1 MKESNKRIISGL
13 VFGGLFISSLYT
25 HVSFA
30 LLTFIFGIISTNE
43 FNKLTNQK
51 GIGYYI
57 VFSIIYIYFAL
68 TEYLLNINNQT
79 NSWFNDLKDTLLIFS
94 IFVSLF
100 LLRDLFS
107 TKNLISVL
115 IKKYFRFIFYITS
128 SFIFIYLIANFNG
141 FYDPSII
148 LGCFILIWVN
158 DSFAYM
164 VGKKFGKQK
173 LFYSISPHKTVE
185 GFLGGLLF
193 CCISASIVSRY
204 VDDSISTSNWLTMAI
219 IVSVFGTLGDLIESK
234 FKRESN
240 VKDSGKIMPG
250 HGGILD
256 RLDSCLLYTSPSP
269 RDLSTSRMPSSA

>member
-1 MKESNKRIISGL
+1 MKESSKRIISGF
-13 VFGGLFISSLYT
+13 VFGGVFIASLYT
-25 HVSFA
+25 HLSFTV
-30 LLTFIFGIISTNE
+30 LTFIFGIISTKE
-43 FNKLTNQK
+43 FNKLTDQS
-51 GIGYYI
+51 GVGYYI
-57 VFSIIYIYFAL
+57 AFSIIYIYFAL
-68 TEYLLNINNQT
+68 TEFYLNSNLQL

-107 TKNLISVL
+107 SKNLPGILV
-115 IKKYFRFIFYITS
+115 KKYFRFIFYITS
-128 SFIFIYLIANFNG
+128 SFVFIYLIANFKG

-158 DSFAYM
+158 DSFAYI
-164 VGKKFGKQK
+164 VGKSFGKQK

-204 VDDSISTSNWLTMAI
+204 IDETLTTPNWLIIAI

-234 FKRESN
+234 LKRESN
-240 VKDSGKIMPG
+240 VKDSGKIIPG

-256 RLDSCLLYTSPSP
+256 RLDSIIFASPYIYLY
-269 RDLSTSRMPSSA
+269 LKLI

>member
-1 MKESNKRIISGL
+1 MRESSTRIISGV
-13 VFGGLFISSLYT
+13 VFGGIFLASLLNHLGFAILIFILG
-25 HVSFA
+25 V
-30 LLTFIFGIISTNE
+30 ISTKE

-51 GIGYYI
+51 GFGYYI
-57 VFSIIYIYFAL
+57 WFSLIYVYFSL
-68 TEYLLNINNQT
+68 TEYYFNSNQHP
-79 NSWFNDLKDTLLIFS
+79 NSWFEDLKDTLLIFS

-107 TKNLISVL
+107 KKKLPGVL
-115 IKKYFRFIFYITS
+115 VKKYFRFIFYITS

-141 FYDPSII
+141 LYEPSLI

-158 DSFAYM
+158 DSFAYII
-164 VGKKFGKQK
+164 GKSFGKQK

-185 GFLGGLLF
+185 GFLGGLMF
-193 CCISASIVSRY
+193 CSVSASIVSRY
-204 VDDSISTSNWLTMAI
+204 VDSTLSTQNWLIIAI

-234 FKRESN
+234 LKRESN

-256 RLDSCLLYTSPSP
+256 RLDSIIFASPYIYLY
-269 RDLSTSRMPSSA
+269 LKLI

>member
-1 MKESNKRIISGL
+1 MKESSKRIISGFI
-13 VFGGLFISSLYT
+13 FGGVFIASLYT

-30 LLTFIFGIISTNE
+30 VLTFIFGIISTKE
-43 FNKLTNQK
+43 FNNLTNQT
-51 GIGYYI
+51 GIGYYLA
-57 VFSIIYIYFAL
+57 FSLIYIYFAL
-68 TEYLLNINNQT
+68 TEFYLNSNLQL

-100 LLRDLFS
+100 LLRDLFTS
-107 TKNLISVL
+107 KNLPGIL
-115 IKKYFRFIFYITS
+115 AKKYFRFIFYITS
-128 SFIFIYLIANFNG
+128 SFVFIYLIANFKG

-158 DSFAYM
+158 DSFAYV

-204 VDDSISTSNWLTMAI
+204 IDDTLSTSNWLIIAI
-219 IVSVFGTLGDLIESK
+219 IVSIFGTLGDLIESK
-234 FKRESN
+234 LKRESN

-256 RLDSCLLYTSPSP
+256 RLDSIIFASPYIY
-269 RDLSTSRMPSSA
+269 LFLKLI

>member
-68 TEYLLNINNQT
+68 TEYFLNINNQP

-94 IFVSLF
+94 IFVSIF

-219 IVSVFGTLGDLIESK
+219 IVSIFGTLGDLIESK

-256 RLDSCLLYTSPSP
+256 RLDSIIFASPYIY
-269 RDLSTSRMPSSA
+269 LFLKLI

>member
-1 MKESNKRIISGL
+1 MKESSKRIISGFI
-13 VFGGLFISSLYT
+13 FGGVFIASLYT

-30 LLTFIFGIISTNE
+30 VLTFIFGIISTKE
-43 FNKLTNQK
+43 FNNLTNQT
-51 GIGYYI
+51 GIGYYLA
-57 VFSIIYIYFAL
+57 FSLIYIYFAL
-68 TEYLLNINNQT
+68 TEFYLNSNLQL

-107 TKNLISVL
+107 SKNLPGIL
-115 IKKYFRFIFYITS
+115 AKKYFRFIFYITS
-128 SFIFIYLIANFNG
+128 SFVFIYLIANFKG

-158 DSFAYM
+158 DSFAYL

-204 VDDSISTSNWLTMAI
+204 IDDTLSTSNWLIIAI

-234 FKRESN
+234 LKRESN

-256 RLDSCLLYTSPSP
+256 RLDSVIFASPYIY
-269 RDLSTSRMPSSA
+269 LFLKLI

>member
-1 MKESNKRIISGL
+1 LKEYSKRIISGF
-13 VFGGLFISSLYT
+13 VFGGVFIASLYT
-25 HVSFA
+25 HLSFTI
-30 LLTFIFGIISTNE
+30 LTFIFGIISTKE
-43 FNKLTNQK
+43 FNKLTDQS
-51 GIGYYI
+51 GVGYYI
-57 VFSIIYIYFAL
+57 AFSIIYIYFAL
-68 TEYLLNINNQT
+68 TEFYLNSNLQL

-107 TKNLISVL
+107 SKNLPGILV
-115 IKKYFRFIFYITS
+115 KKYFRFIFYITS
-128 SFIFIYLIANFNG
+128 SFVFIYLIANFKG
-141 FYDPSII
+141 FYEPSII

-158 DSFAYM
+158 DSFAYI
-164 VGKKFGKQK
+164 VGKSFGKQK

-204 VDDSISTSNWLTMAI
+204 IDEILTTPNWLIIAI

-234 FKRESN
+234 LKRESN
-240 VKDSGKIMPG
+240 VKDSGKIIPG

-256 RLDSCLLYTSPSP
+256 RLDSIIFASPYIYLY
-269 RDLSTSRMPSSA
+269 LKLI

>member
-13 VFGGLFISSLYT
+13 VFGVLFISSLYT
-25 HVSFA
+25 HLSFA
-30 LLTFIFGIISTNE
+30 LLTFILGIISTNE

-57 VFSIIYIYFAL
+57 VFSAIYIYFAL
-68 TEYLLNINNQT
+68 TEYLLNINNQP
-79 NSWFNDLKDTLLIFS
+79 NSWFNDLKDTLLIIS

-107 TKNLISVL
+107 TKNLMSVL

-141 FYDPSII
+141 FYDPSVI

-256 RLDSCLLYTSPSP
+256 RLDSIIFASPYIY
-269 RDLSTSRMPSSA
+269 LFLKLI

>member
-1 MKESNKRIISGL
+1 MKESSKRIISGFI
-13 VFGGLFISSLYT
+13 FGGVFIASLYT

-30 LLTFIFGIISTNE
+30 VLTFIFGIISTKE
-43 FNKLTNQK
+43 FNNLTNQT
-51 GIGYYI
+51 GIGYYL
-57 VFSIIYIYFAL
+57 VFSLIYIYFAL
-68 TEYLLNINNQT
+68 TEFYLNSNLQL

-100 LLRDLFS
+100 LLRDLFTS
-107 TKNLISVL
+107 KNLPGIL
-115 IKKYFRFIFYITS
+115 AKKYFRFIFYITS
-128 SFIFIYLIANFNG
+128 SFVFIYLIANFKG

-158 DSFAYM
+158 DSFAYV

-204 VDDSISTSNWLTMAI
+204 IDDTLSTSNWLIIAI

-234 FKRESN
+234 LKRESN

-256 RLDSCLLYTSPSP
+256 RLDSVIFASPYIY
-269 RDLSTSRMPSSA
+269 LFLKLI

>member
-1 MKESNKRIISGL
+1 MKESNKRIISGF
-13 VFGGLFISSLYT
+13 VFGGVFIASLYS
-25 HVSFA
+25 HLSFA
-30 LLTFIFGIISTNE
+30 ILTFIFGIISTNE
-43 FNKLTNQK
+43 FNKLTNQS
-51 GIGYYI
+51 GIGYYLA
-57 VFSIIYIYFAL
+57 FSFIYIYFSL
-68 TEYLLNINNQT
+68 TEYYLNSNLQL

-107 TKNLISVL
+107 SKNLPGILV
-115 IKKYFRFIFYITS
+115 KKYFRFIFYITS
-128 SFIFIYLIANFNG
+128 SFVFIYLIANFKG

-158 DSFAYM
+158 DSFAYI
-164 VGKKFGKQK
+164 VGKSFGKQK

-204 VDDSISTSNWLTMAI
+204 IDDTLSTPNWLIIAI

-234 FKRESN
+234 LKRESN

-256 RLDSCLLYTSPSP
+256 RLDSVIFASPYIY
-269 RDLSTSRMPSSA
+269 LFLKLI

>member
-68 TEYLLNINNQT
+68 TEYLLNINNQP

-204 VDDSISTSNWLTMAI
+204 VDHSISTSNWLTMAI

-256 RLDSCLLYTSPSP
+256 RLDSIIFASPYIY
-269 RDLSTSRMPSSA
+269 LFLKLI

>member
-30 LLTFIFGIISTNE
+30 LLTFIFGVISTNE

-68 TEYLLNINNQT
+68 TEYLLNINNQP

-256 RLDSCLLYTSPSP
+256 RLDSIIFASPYIY
-269 RDLSTSRMPSSA
+269 LFLKLI

>member
-68 TEYLLNINNQT
+68 TEYLLNINNQS

-164 VGKKFGKQK
+164 VGKKFGRQK

-256 RLDSCLLYTSPSP
+256 RLDSIIFASPYIY
-269 RDLSTSRMPSSA
+269 LFLKLI

>member
-68 TEYLLNINNQT
+68 TEYLLNINKQP
-79 NSWFNDLKDTLLIFS
+79 NSWFNDLKDTMLIFS

-256 RLDSCLLYTSPSP
+256 RLDSIIFASPYIY
-269 RDLSTSRMPSSA
+269 LFLKLI

>member
-13 VFGGLFISSLYT
+13 IFGGVFIASLYT

-30 LLTFIFGIISTNE
+30 ILTFIFGIISTNE

-57 VFSIIYIYFAL
+57 AFSIIYLYFAF
-68 TEYLLNINNQT
+68 TEFLLNSNNQP
-79 NSWFNDLKDTLLIFS
+79 NSWFNDLKDTLLILS

-107 TKNLISVL
+107 SKNLTSVFV
-115 IKKYFRFIFYITS
+115 KKYFRFVFYITS

-158 DSFAYM
+158 DSFAYI
-164 VGKKFGKQK
+164 VGKNFGKQK

-185 GFLGGLLF
+185 GFLGGLFF
-193 CCISASIVSRY
+193 CCISASLVSRY
-204 VDDSISTSNWLTMAI
+204 IDDSISNPNWLTMAI
-219 IVSVFGTLGDLIESK
+219 IISIFGTLGDLIESK

-256 RLDSCLLYTSPSP
+256 RLDSIIFASPYIY
-269 RDLSTSRMPSSA
+269 LFLKLI

>member
-57 VFSIIYIYFAL
+57 VFSVIYIYFAL
-68 TEYLLNINNQT
+68 TEYLLNINNQP

-204 VDDSISTSNWLTMAI
+204 VDDSITTSNWLTIAI

-256 RLDSCLLYTSPSP
+256 RLDSIIFASPYIY
-269 RDLSTSRMPSSA
+269 LFLKLNY

>member
-1 MKESNKRIISGL
+1 MKESSKRIISGF
-13 VFGGLFISSLYT
+13 VFGGIFIASLYT
-25 HVSFA
+25 HLSFTI
-30 LLTFIFGIISTNE
+30 LTFVFGIISTKE
-43 FNKLTNQK
+43 FNKLTDQS
-51 GIGYYI
+51 GVGYYI
-57 VFSIIYIYFAL
+57 AFSIIYIYFAL
-68 TEYLLNINNQT
+68 TEFYLNSNLQL

-107 TKNLISVL
+107 SKNLPGILV
-115 IKKYFRFIFYITS
+115 KKYFRFIFYITS
-128 SFIFIYLIANFNG
+128 SFVFIYLIANFKG

-158 DSFAYM
+158 DSFAYI
-164 VGKKFGKQK
+164 VGKSFGKQK

-204 VDDSISTSNWLTMAI
+204 IDETLTTPNWLIIAI

-234 FKRESN
+234 LKRESN
-240 VKDSGKIMPG
+240 VKDSGKIIPG

-256 RLDSCLLYTSPSP
+256 RLDSIIFASPYIYLY
-269 RDLSTSRMPSSA
+269 LKLI